1 MQVTMQTG
9 ALPITPG
16 RSYLAAL
23 RAVSSD
29 EKWGNVG
36 DIYPEGGYYHFKTT
50 GSILGVSN
58 IDLAF
63 TAEFVGGEDQI
74 YGPVPEPA
82 TLAMLGL
89 ALLAVRGCARRRN
102 PRGVTR
108 SPRTS
113 RTYALSFMGCIA
125 SAFFWSGL
133 IFSMAP
139 PPAHA
144 QTLEWVRQF
153 GTEKQEGGNGVSAD
167 GLGNV
172 YVAGVQT
179 GYFTPDP
186 NDFPLS
192 KAFVNKYDAAGS
204 LQWTRTSTADSPDGA
219 YGVSADGLGH
229 VYISGNSG
237 GVGPLIGSSDV
248 FVSKY
253 DASGNLQWRSTSHL
267 NAGTGSADGMGSVYI
282 TGWTYDPNDVQHPF
296 VSKYTADGNFE
307 WIRQFGSEKR
317 DYANAVSADGLG
329 NVYVVGATNGNLAG
343 PNAGGSD
350 AFLSKF
356 DAAGNHLWSR
366 QFGASSNQNFSYV
379 SADRL
384 GNVFV
389 SGSSD
394 VSLGQPA
401 QFYIR
406 KFDAAGDLQWT
417 TPLGDITDFLTGVS
431 ADGLGNAY
439 LTGDL
444 LNDAGI
450 PFGRPD
456 LDVFVTKYD
465 VHGAPVWT
473 RQLGS
478 NDYEHGGGVSADGLG
493 NVYVTGRTY
502 GDLQAPN
509 AGDEDAFVAK
519 FFDCG
524 GCEPPLISP
533 VVADTELSGEIL
545 RGSLVT
551 QQFTTLFG
559 DLPVSW
565 INLEST
571 RPTVNPPTLTE
582 SGLFSWQTSELD
594 IGGPYQF
601 DVTATNIAGRDTGR
615 LTLRLAFTPIIP
627 EPSAVLLVSLGIG
640 TSMMVLRARR

>member
-1 MQVTMQTG
+1 LFSWHTDKLDGAGVYQFDVTATNAGGSDTG
-9 ALPITPG
+9 RLTL
-16 RSYLAAL
+16 RLA
-23 RAVSSD
+23 
-29 EKWGNVG
+29 
-36 DIYPEGGYYHFKTT
+36 I
-50 GSILGVSN
+50 I
-58 IDLAF
+58 
-63 TAEFVGGEDQI
+63 
-74 YGPVPEPA
+74 PEPA
-82 TLAMLGL
+82 ALPLIWLGICSSL
-89 ALLAVRGCARRRN
+89 IVLRIR
-102 PRGVTR
+102 R
-108 SPRTS
+108 SPFLTMGISQQSRNTIGCLITS
-113 RTYALSFMGCIA
+113 IT
-125 SAFFWSGL
+125 FFGGL
-133 IFSMAP
+133 LITVPA

-153 GTEKQEGGNGVSAD
+153 GTEKDEAGNGVSAD

-179 GYFTPDP
+179 GYFTSDP
-186 NDFPLS
+186 NDLPLS
-192 KAFVNKYDAAGS
+192 KAFVNKYDAVGS

-219 YGVSADGLGH
+219 YGVSADGMGN

-237 GVGPLIGSSDV
+237 GVGPLLGSRDV

-253 DASGNLQWRSTSHL
+253 DLSGNLLWRSTSPL
-267 NAGTGSADGMGSVYI
+267 AASTGVSADGLESVYI
-282 TGWTYDPNDVQHPF
+282 AGWTWGPDDLQHPF
-296 VSKYTADGNFE
+296 VSKYSTEGNIE
-307 WIRQFGSEKR
+307 WTRHFGTTKR

-329 NVYVVGATNGNLAG
+329 NVYVAGATNGNLAG
-343 PNAGGSD
+343 PNTGGSD

-356 DAAGNHLWSR
+356 DAAGNHLWSK

-417 TPLGDITDFLTGVS
+417 TPFGDITDFLTGVS

-444 LNDAGI
+444 LNDAG
-450 PFGRPD
+450 D

-465 VHGAPVWT
+465 VQGAPVWT

-493 NVYVTGRTY
+493 NVYVAGRTR
-502 GDLQAPN
+502 GDLQTPN
-509 AGDEDAFVAK
+509 AGDEDAFLAK
-519 FFDCG
+519 FYDCG

-533 VVADTELSGEIL
+533 VVADAELSGEIL
-545 RGSLVT
+545 PGSLVT
-551 QQFTTLFG
+551 HQFTTSFG

-571 RPTVNPPTLTE
+571 RSTVNPPTLTE

-594 IGGPYQF
+594 IGGLYQF
-601 DVTATNIAGRDTGR
+601 DVTATNVAGRDTGR

-627 EPSAVLLVSLGIG
+627 EPTAVLLVWLGVG
-640 TSMMVLRARR
+640 ALTMVPRARR